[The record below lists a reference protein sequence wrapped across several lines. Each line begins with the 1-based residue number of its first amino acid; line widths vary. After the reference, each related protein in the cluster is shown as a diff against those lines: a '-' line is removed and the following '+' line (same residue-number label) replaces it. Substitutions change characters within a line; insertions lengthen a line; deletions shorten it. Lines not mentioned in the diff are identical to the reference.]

1 MMDCQHI
8 SDIPWHIPTEE
19 NILQTFNLSKVTIS
33 QTKWSIMVSFWG
45 NSPDILPLS
54 IWLMTMVKH
63 FVAHK
68 KLGTEGQFKAGL
80 QCNVAQRSNFPPPA
94 AVSVSVCSA
103 PCDRTPV
110 PGPRLS
116 LTLPSL
122 TLHSPSTIIAKV
134 TLLFQYVIY
143 AIYILYRIICR
154 KEQGRTLVGS
164 LREDWRYDEVGG
176 QDCVSSADLSSAR
189 TIHLKFDTGT
199 RF

>member
-1 MMDCQHI
+1 
-8 SDIPWHIPTEE
+8 
-19 NILQTFNLSKVTIS
+19 
-33 QTKWSIMVSFWG
+33 
-45 NSPDILPLS
+45 
-54 IWLMTMVKH
+54 MTMVKH

-94 AVSVSVCSA
+94 AVSVSVCSTA

-122 TLHSPSTIIAKV
+122 TLHSPSAIIAKV

-143 AIYILYRIICR
+143 AISILYRIYVER
-154 KEQGRTLVGS
+154 NKAELWLEVSGKTEDTMRLEVRT
-164 LREDWRYDEVGG
+164 
-176 QDCVSSADLSSAR
+176 VSPQLTSALLAQF
-189 TIHLKFDTGT
+189 I
-199 RF
+199 